1 LRPPSFGQLW
11 PETVA
16 VASRHRPLLVP
27 LAAAF
32 LFLPQLLFNWRIGD
46 ATPDQLFAAGR
57 LAGDAAA
64 LLFLILMSLLGQ
76 LAAVRIAIDD
86 GTAGETLG
94 EILGTALRRL
104 LPALAASLLQGMA
117 VFAGLL
123 LFILPGIWLFA
134 RLCLATPLVATS
146 YPDPIEALKRSWQLT
161 DGHSLRIIG
170 LLGVLVF
177 GLLLVTIG
185 IAGLGAA
192 VGVVSTIAAGQPDAG
207 WGIGRWLFELLAAAA
222 SAAIGL
228 VYICFLGRLLVA
240 LGGRHRP
247 AD

>member
-1 LRPPSFGQLW
+1 MP
-11 PETVA
+11 V
-16 VASRHRPLLVP
+16 
-27 LAAAF
+27 AAAF
-32 LFLPQLLFNWRIGD
+32 LFLPQLLFNWRVGD

-57 LAGDAAA
+57 AGGDILA

-76 LAAVRIAIDD
+76 LVAVRISIDD
-86 GTAGETLG
+86 GTAGDTLG
-94 EILGTALRRL
+94 DLLRTAVRRL

-146 YPDPIEALKRSWQLT
+146 QPDPIEALKRSWQLT
-161 DGHSLRIIG
+161 DGQALKIIG
-170 LLGVLVF
+170 MLGVLVL

-192 VGVVSTIAAGQPDAG
+192 VGVVSTIAAGQPEEG
-207 WGIGRWLFELLAAAA
+207 WGIGRWLFELLAAGA

-228 VYICFLGRLLVA
+228 VYICFLGRLLVS
-240 LGGRHRP
+240 LGSRQRP
-247 AD
+247 SA

>member
-1 LRPPSFGQLW
+1 MP
-11 PETVA
+11 V
-16 VASRHRPLLVP
+16 
-27 LAAAF
+27 AAAF
-32 LFLPQLLFNWRIGD
+32 LFLPQLLFNWRVGD

-57 LAGDAAA
+57 AGGDILA

-76 LAAVRIAIDD
+76 LVAVRISIDD
-86 GTAGETLG
+86 GTAGDTLG
-94 EILGTALRRL
+94 DLLRTAVRRL

-146 YPDPIEALKRSWQLT
+146 QPDPIEALKRSWQLT
-161 DGHSLRIIG
+161 DGQALKIIG
-170 LLGVLVF
+170 MLGVLVL

-192 VGVVSTIAAGQPDAG
+192 VGVVSTIAAGQPEEG
-207 WGIGRWLFELLAAAA
+207 WGIGRWLFELLAAGA

-240 LGGRHRP
+240 LGSRQRP
-247 AD
+247 SA